1 MSTRDILAHKSL
13 ASLRSDYTGE
23 ALDESNVA
31 ADPLRQFEHWFHEAM
46 MAGVPEPNA
55 MTLATIGLDGRP
67 KARVVLVK
75 GLDHQGFSFFTNYD
89 SDKGREIAAHP
100 FGALQFHWIML
111 ERQVRIEGRIDR
123 LSDAES
129 DAYFHSRPANSRIG
143 AWASPQSQ
151 VIESRAWL
159 EEREAHFRAHF
170 DAEQH
175 PEGPPRPEHWGGY
188 RLMPDRFEFWQ
199 GRPSRLHDRLR
210 YRLGPDGHWLLERLA
225 P

>member
-13 ASLRSDYTGE
+13 AGLRAEYTRE
-23 ALDESNVA
+23 SLDEASVDAN
-31 ADPLRQFEHWFHEAM
+31 PLRQFEHWFHEAM

-75 GLDHQGFSFFTNYD
+75 GLDHQGFSFFTNFE

-111 ERQVRIEGRIDR
+111 ERQVRIEGPIAR
-123 LSDAES
+123 LSDQES

-151 VIESRAWL
+151 VIPNRAWL
-159 EEREAHFRAHF
+159 EEREAHFRARFEHE
-170 DAEQH
+170 AP
-175 PEGPPRPEHWGGY
+175 PEGPPRPAHWGGY
-188 RLMPDRFEFWQ
+188 RLMPDRMEFWQ
-199 GRPSRLHDRLR
+199 GRPSRLHDRLL
-210 YRLGPDGHWLLERLA
+210 YVADAAGSWNLQRLA